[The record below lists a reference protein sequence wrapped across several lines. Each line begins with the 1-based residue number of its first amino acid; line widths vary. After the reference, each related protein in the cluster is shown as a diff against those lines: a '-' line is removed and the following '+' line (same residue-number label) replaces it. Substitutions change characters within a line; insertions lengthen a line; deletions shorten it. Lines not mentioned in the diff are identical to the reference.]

1 MLAVMTTS
9 AAEEKVLRMEER
21 IEVLMEC
28 HVEVG
33 LGCCLRVLQ
42 IL

>member
-33 LGCCLRVLQ
+33 SGFCLRVLQ
-42 IL
+42 VL